1 MLYKQVFEIS
11 KCDRWPAIGH
21 GGGGGGAVGG
31 KKGGCGTGAVLCS
44 ALSTMGSQ
52 SVCRAGC
59 WKGYTGFRFSFDS
72 LHFFLPLSL
81 APALHSRFGRQ
92 TKQLTSSFCAY
103 TFLLPSTSSLLTLRR
118 PLLGLLLCLLQ
129 HRA

>member
-52 SVCRAGC
+52 SYVGQGVE
-59 WKGYTGFRFSFDS
+59 KGTQASASALTPTY
-72 LHFFLPLSL
+72 LPPSL

-103 TFLLPSTSSLLTLRR
+103 TFLLPSTSSLHTLRR